1 MCVGDPRVR
10 VGGFQGFVEK
20 ERDMRF
26 CKRQAGAG
34 DVVQVVESLSS
45 MQGAPHLILSITLTT
60 SQVWCR
66 SRLESSYF
74 GGGDRRIKSPKSSL
88 AT

>member
-1 MCVGDPRVR
+1 MVSVGEDPRVR

-45 MQGAPHLILSITLTT
+45 MQGAPHLILSIT
-60 SQVWCR
+60 
-66 SRLESSYF
+66 
-74 GGGDRRIKSPKSSL
+74 
-88 AT
+88 

>member
-1 MCVGDPRVR
+1 MARLLGEVSQWKVRMVSVCVGPTSAG
-10 VGGFQGFVEK
+10 GGFQGFVEK

-45 MQGAPHLILSITLTT
+45 MQGAPHLILSIT
-60 SQVWCR
+60 
-66 SRLESSYF
+66 
-74 GGGDRRIKSPKSSL
+74 
-88 AT
+88 